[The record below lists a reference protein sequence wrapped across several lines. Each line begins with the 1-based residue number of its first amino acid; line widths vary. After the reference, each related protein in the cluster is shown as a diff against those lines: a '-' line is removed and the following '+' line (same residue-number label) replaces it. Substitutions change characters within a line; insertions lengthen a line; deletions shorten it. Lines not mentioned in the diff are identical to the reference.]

1 MQKLFYYKG
10 IVIHGGYYMDINIQ
24 ENGIYLHI
32 QVTQEGDVR
41 LLHGSCRPEK
51 KMIVPDNKARWY
63 RLAELQVSGF
73 DQNDNHGNKHTGC
86 SPSSLMRYCGHRD
99 MSNKF
104 GRKLE
109 IVQEYQG
116 LMLTSHFQF
125 YHGIPAIR
133 CWNTVENKG
142 TEDFPIE
149 YLSSFALTGL
159 SEEAEGP
166 RDQNVRIH
174 IPHNTWFGEAQWK
187 NYTMN
192 ELGYDVVQASSMKR
206 IGVTST
212 GSWACD
218 EYLPM
223 GAYEQTQL
231 GKTVL
236 WQIETSGSWHWEIS
250 DMVGELYLQL
260 SGPTSQENG
269 FTRIVKPG
277 ETFESVPCAVVMVNG
292 DFTRAIQEMTRY
304 RRAIRRPNED
314 NCNLPIIFNDYMNCL
329 MGDPTTEKLK
339 PLIDKAAEIGC
350 EYFCIDCGWYDD
362 GPWWD
367 GVGEWQPAKGRF
379 PGGIQEPLQY
389 IREKGMI
396 PGLWLEIEVMGI
408 HCPMVKKVDKS
419 WFFQRNGRPVIDHSR
434 YQLDFRNPQVRE
446 YASSVIKRLVEEYG
460 VGYIKMDYNINMS
473 TGTDYQADSP
483 GEGLLS
489 HTRAYLSWLDSV
501 FASYP
506 GLVIEN
512 CSSGGMR
519 MEYSHLSR
527 YSIQSVTDQE
537 DYIKMAAIA
546 ANCPTACTPE
556 QAAIWSYPLP
566 DGDEEET
573 VYNMVNA
580 MLLRIHQSGYL
591 NRISPQRLA
600 LVKEGLQCYRKIRK
614 DIKDSLPFWPL
625 GLASMQS
632 EYLCLGLACPH
643 TVYLAVWYM
652 QEKSGRGVSI
662 PLASYRGI
670 PADRVSCLYPS
681 NLPNDFYWDAESGT
695 LTVDLQ
701 PRTARIYQISL

>member
-1 MQKLFYYKG
+1 
-10 IVIHGGYYMDINIQ
+10 MDIKVQ

-32 QVTQEGDVR
+32 QITQEGDVR
-41 LLHGSCRPEK
+41 LLHSSCREENE
-51 KMIVPDNKARWY
+51 ISIPDEKARWY
-63 RLAELQVSGF
+63 RMVELQVSGF

-86 SPSSLMRYCGHRD
+86 SPSSQMRYRSHRD
-99 MSNKF
+99 IYNSL

-109 IVQEYQG
+109 IAQEYKG
-116 LMLTSHFQF
+116 LILTSHFQF
-125 YHGIPAIR
+125 YTGISVMR

-142 TEDFPIE
+142 TEEFPVE

-174 IPHNTWFGEAQWK
+174 IPHSTWFGEAQWK
-187 NYTMN
+187 DYSMN
-192 ELGYDVVQASSMKR
+192 ELGYDVVQTFSMKR
-206 IGVTST
+206 IGLTST

-231 GKTVL
+231 GKTIL

-250 DMVGELYLQL
+250 DIGDELYLQI

-269 FTRIVKPG
+269 FTRILRPG
-277 ETFESVPCAVVMVNG
+277 QKFESVPCAVVMVNG
-292 DFTRAIQEMTRY
+292 DFTCAIQEMTRY
-304 RRAIRRPNED
+304 RRAIRRENED
-314 NCNLPIIFNDYMNCL
+314 NQNLPIIFNDYMNCL

-367 GVGEWQPAKGRF
+367 GVGEWMPAKGRF
-379 PGGIQEPLQY
+379 PKGIEEPLAY

-408 HCPMVKKVDKS
+408 HCPMVQKVDKS
-419 WFFQRNGRPVIDHSR
+419 WFFQRNGKPIIDHCR
-434 YQLDFRNPQVRE
+434 YQLDFRNPQVRD

-460 VGYIKMDYNINMS
+460 VGYIKMDYNINAS
-473 TGTDYQADSP
+473 TGTDYQADSA

-489 HTRAYLSWLDSV
+489 HTRAYLSWLDGI
-501 FASYP
+501 FAAYP

-527 YSIQSVTDQE
+527 HSIQSVTDQE

-580 MLLRIHQSGYL
+580 MLLRVHQSGYL
-591 NRISPQRLA
+591 NQISSQRLE
-600 LVKEGLQCYRKIRK
+600 LVKEGLQCYREIRG

-632 EYLCLGLACPH
+632 EYLCLGLMCKHA
-643 TVYLAVWYM
+643 VYLAVWRTRDNGNS
-652 QEKSGRGVSI
+652 QVSI
-662 PLASYRGI
+662 DLPSCCGI
-670 PADRVSCLYPS
+670 PTEQVRCLYPS
-681 NLPNDFYWDAESGT
+681 KLSHGFQWDEKKGI
-695 LTVDLQ
+695 LTVDLH
-701 PRTARIYQISL
+701 PRTARVYKISL